1 VSSPVEAHVYRHAHR
16 GSGCKVFSDKE
27 HLDFTPMSTKRSNG
41 RDAAMVSEI
50 LKRSSYAQSQR
61 CIAKKRKSRLKR

>member
-1 VSSPVEAHVYRHAHR
+1 
-16 GSGCKVFSDKE
+16 
-27 HLDFTPMSTKRSNG
+27 MSTKRSNG